1 MNVDLVSQFMN
12 ARWSIGQFNDALV
25 GQRPAVQRKEGFVL
39 LSKLRLSITPNSPTG
54 MTKDE
59 RKALA
64 QEPTSWRGDLSDD
77 CSADWAGLLLR
88 AEWMDE
94 EWWWWC
100 VYDMQD
106 VNEVQID
113 SSNEYEESCIGSEAA
128 RAKAENAA
136 RKYLLGLGCAL

>member
-1 MNVDLVSQFMN
+1 
-12 ARWSIGQFNDALV
+12 
-25 GQRPAVQRKEGFVL
+25 
-39 LSKLRLSITPNSPTG
+39 

-59 RKALA
+59 RQALT
-64 QEPTSWRGDLSDD
+64 QGSIIWRGDLTDD

-94 EWWWWC
+94 EWWWC

-113 SSNEYEESCIGSEAA
+113 SSNEYDESCIGGEAA
-128 RAKAENAA
+128 RDKAENAA
-136 RKYLLGLGCAL
+136 RKYLSDLGYAL